1 MTQTWL
7 EPVAIGDTHPG
18 DGMQHDG
25 FVDIS
30 IGVALS
36 SQAVSILNKLL
47 PAKRS
52 SVDSVVCI
60 NQTAGSSILKVI
72 AKPKPNGNKRT
83 ERELHKMAEGAMSTI
98 QAWASKLGHGDI
110 SMCMGHAVT
119 EEQIKAC
126 MADHSAP
133 TGDING

>member
-83 ERELHKMAEGAMSTI
+83 ERELHKMAEGAVNTLQI
-98 QAWASKLGHGDI
+98 WASKLGHGDI
-110 SMCMGHAVT
+110 SMCMGQAVT

-126 MADHSAP
+126 MADHSAQ